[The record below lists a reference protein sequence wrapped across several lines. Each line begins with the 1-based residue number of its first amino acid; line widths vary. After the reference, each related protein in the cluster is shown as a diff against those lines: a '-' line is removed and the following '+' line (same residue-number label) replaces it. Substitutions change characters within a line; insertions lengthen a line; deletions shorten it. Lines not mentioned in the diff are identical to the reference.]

1 VGEPEPVNRLAAS
14 GSVPTTARSGIVVTG
29 ASTGIGFATATQ
41 LAAQGFSVF
50 GTVLHEEEG
59 APLERAGV
67 IPVPMDVTVR
77 RSVQQAHDRV
87 QELLG
92 GVPLR
97 GLVNNAGIAMVG
109 PVELQPLDELRQMF
123 EVNVFGLV
131 AATQAFLGLVKQSR
145 GRIVNIS
152 STSTT
157 LRQPFMSAYAASKSA
172 VEGISDCLR
181 RELYPFGVDVIV
193 IQLGNV
199 RTPLWKGLGERDT
212 SPFQDTPY
220 QEVMGRLRDEARAV
234 RAMAP
239 ERAAQEIVRALTMPR
254 PPTRV
259 LVVGRRVR
267 FRLRSRLP
275 DRWMDR
281 IAARQFWGA
290 SGRT

>member
-1 VGEPEPVNRLAAS
+1 V
-14 GSVPTTARSGIVVTG
+14 
-29 ASTGIGFATATQ
+29 Q
-41 LAAQGFSVF
+41 LAGQGFSVF
-50 GTVLHEEEG
+50 GTVLREEEA
-59 APLERAGV
+59 APLARAGV

-92 GVPLR
+92 GGQLR
-97 GLVNNAGIAMVG
+97 ALVNNAGIALQG
-109 PVELQPLDELRQMF
+109 PLELQPLQELRQIF

-152 STSTT
+152 STSTI
-157 LRQPFMSAYAASKSA
+157 LRQPFLAAYAASKSA

-193 IQLGNV
+193 VQLGNV

-212 SPFQDTPY
+212 SPFRGTPY
-220 QEVMGRLRDEARAV
+220 EEVMTRLRDEARAA
-234 RAMAP
+234 RAMPA
-239 ERAAQEIVRALTMPR
+239 ERAAQAIARALTMPR

-259 LVVGRRVR
+259 VVVGKRVH
-267 FRLRSRLP
+267 FRLRSWLP

-281 IAARQFWGA
+281 MAARQVWGA
-290 SGRT
+290 SGKT